1 MKNITVYTNDRK
13 NRKITLTISGNV
25 ERFANIIPNR
35 VILTGLS
42 GQNVHASVSI
52 SPENKHPFKIT
63 DVTARD
69 GKHIKYTLS
78 EIKGANGTSYK
89 LTLEN
94 MRKEKG
100 RYHDTL
106 YLKTD
111 SKIKPKISINVY
123 GNIYET
129 PKKDKK

>member
-13 NRKITLTISGNV
+13 NRKITLKITGNV
-25 ERFANIIPNR
+25 EKFVIINPNR
-35 VILTGLS
+35 VKLTGLS
-42 GQNVHASVSI
+42 GQKIHASVSI
-52 SPENKHPFKIT
+52 LPEKKYPFKIT

-69 GKHIKYTLS
+69 GKHIKFTLS
-78 EIKGANGTSYK
+78 EIKGVNGTSYK
-89 LTLEN
+89 LTVEN
-94 MRKEKG
+94 LKKEKG

-111 SKIKPKISINVY
+111 SKIKPKISINIF

-129 PKKDKK
+129 LKKGKK